1 MKLIFFDIDG
11 TLIGNGTHTLAES
24 TREAVRG
31 ARSNGHICI
40 VNTGR
45 TWRMVGDWL
54 PNQERF
60 DGYLLGCGTMARY
73 GEEILWHSTLS
84 ERQGRRIMEGL
95 DRYGIDTLLEG
106 AEDIYARTL
115 PEIRTDTFRR
125 HMGKGL
131 AGICKAWTEAPGH
144 FDKFFFFSDED
155 WRAEGFRQEFGEEL
169 SFIDR
174 EQGFWE
180 VTPAGF
186 SKGNGIRLLAERL
199 RIPMEDTVAVGDSSN
214 DLEMLQCAGTGIA
227 MGNAT
232 QALRDIADYV
242 TTDVMDDSIPNA
254 LKWLGVI

>member
-1 MKLIFFDIDG
+1 
-11 TLIGNGTHTLAES
+11 
-24 TREAVRG
+24 
-31 ARSNGHICI
+31 
-40 VNTGR
+40 
-45 TWRMVGDWL
+45 
-54 PNQERF
+54 
-60 DGYLLGCGTMARY
+60 
-73 GEEILWHSTLS
+73 
-84 ERQGRRIMEGL
+84 MEGL

-214 DLEMLQCAGTGIA
+214 DLEMLQAASLGA
-227 MGNAT
+227 AVKNAPEEVRKAADVVVADCDSH
-232 QALRDIADYV
+232 ALEDFILHYLV
-242 TTDVMDDSIPNA
+242 EE
-254 LKWLGVI
+254 